1 MRVFVK
7 SMRGKALMPCSPRK
21 ARVLLKEKKAKVEGY
36 NPFTIRLT
44 VPTGETVQKTD
55 VGVDQGMCHIG
66 IAVTSG
72 KKVFAKGHI
81 DLRQDVSEL
90 LEARKILRRSRRN
103 RKTRYRKARFLNR
116 KKPEGW
122 LPPSIESKI
131 RNNFRWIDTFCNLL
145 PSPVLHIEVGKFDA
159 ARMINPEITGT
170 DYQHGDAYGYYDVRY
185 LVFARDEYTCQCCRK
200 KDRILHTHH
209 IVYRSHGGTDRADNL
224 ITVCSECHTA
234 ENHKK
239 GGILY
244 EWMIKKKKVKQYKEP
259 RFMNTLRKRTYERYP
274 EAYITYGSVT
284 SPARKKLGLS
294 KSHSNDAVAI
304 SGISEIREM
313 PKSEFYIRQ
322 FRKKKRSL
330 HEAVPRKGR
339 KIPNILQKRN
349 SKNTK
354 EAYGFHLGDRV
365 VFMGKTGW
373 ITGFTGKAAYVKEI
387 SGNYIT
393 IPCKT
398 YKQISLSLLKQKEF
412 IGNWQ
417 YCCL

>member
-81 DLRQDVSEL
+81 DFRQDVSEL

-209 IVYRSHGGTDRADNL
+209 IVYRSHGGTDR
-224 ITVCSECHTA
+224 
-234 ENHKK
+234 K
-239 GGILY
+239 
-244 EWMIKKKKVKQYKEP
+244 
-259 RFMNTLRKRTYERYP
+259 
-274 EAYITYGSVT
+274 SV
-284 SPARKKLGLS
+284 
-294 KSHSNDAVAI
+294 V
-304 SGISEIREM
+304 
-313 PKSEFYIRQ
+313 
-322 FRKKKRSL
+322 
-330 HEAVPRKGR
+330 
-339 KIPNILQKRN
+339 
-349 SKNTK
+349 
-354 EAYGFHLGDRV
+354 
-365 VFMGKTGW
+365 
-373 ITGFTGKAAYVKEI
+373 
-387 SGNYIT
+387 
-393 IPCKT
+393 
-398 YKQISLSLLKQKEF
+398 
-412 IGNWQ
+412 
-417 YCCL
+417 